1 MVLLTAGGT
10 PFLAMHMY
18 RPISLRVTWGNNFV
32 KIIAQTQMHATIIFL
47 DIFCLVQV
55 NHFSRHL
62 RSWKNTESE
71 TKKALSEVAHFCHS
85 FKRQFSLIVLTFPFV
100 LSLSNSDHLS
110 LWPTPSNLGPKIGFS
125 HFSQVLRNW
134 LCLDHIF
141 THFFIIISGTAWGYL
156 T

>member
-18 RPISLRVTWGNNFV
+18 RPISLRVTWGSTLSKCDNCDT
-32 KIIAQTQMHATIIFL
+32 QTL
-47 DIFCLVQV
+47 LVWYIFCLVQV